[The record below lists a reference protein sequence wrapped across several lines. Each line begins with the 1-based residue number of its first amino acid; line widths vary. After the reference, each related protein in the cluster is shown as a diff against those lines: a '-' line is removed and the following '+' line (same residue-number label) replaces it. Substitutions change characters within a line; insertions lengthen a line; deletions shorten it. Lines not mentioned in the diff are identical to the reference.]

1 MDSLPADLGQRI
13 RVLRNEQGLTLAELS
28 ERSGVPVSTL
38 SKIENGQVR
47 NTSADN
53 LFKIARGLSVL
64 FDNLA
69 DPRPARQAVT
79 GRRVITRA
87 SETEAYRTEI
97 YDYHV
102 HASEL
107 LKKRMVPFRMEI
119 KTREVPAA
127 QDWSHHE
134 GEEWVFV
141 VEGAIDLHTE
151 HYAPARLEKGD
162 SAYFDSTMRHC
173 FVNAGEGSAV
183 VLSVCLADVRTFP
196 QGDALAEQAQ
206 AKRKSAVPA

>member
-13 RVLRNEQGLTLAELS
+13 RAIRNEQGLTLAELS

-47 NTSADN
+47 TSADN

-64 FDNLA
+64 FDNLV

-87 SETEAYRTEI
+87 SEAETYRTEI
-97 YDYHV
+97 YDYRV
-102 HASEL
+102 HADEL
-107 LKKRMVPFRMEI
+107 LKKRMAPLCMEI

-151 HYAPARLEKGD
+151 HYASARLEEGD

-173 FVNAGEGSAV
+173 FVNAGEGPAV
-183 VLSVCLADVRTFP
+183 ILSVCLADAVAAFA
-196 QGDALAEQAQ
+196 QGGALAEQAQ
-206 AKRKSAVPA
+206 AKSESAVPA